1 MKPLEVLDR
10 DNQVIAA
17 WDGERWT
24 GVCADYA
31 QELQRE
37 HSPLRVAALLVE
49 TAGDDNIEPNSAA
62 VEYVATI
69 LAAAQGLD
77 KITVGTTLRR
87 AT

>member
-1 MKPLEVLDR
+1 MKPTEILDR

-17 WDGERWT
+17 WTGERWI
-24 GVCADYA
+24 GACADYA
-31 QELQRE
+31 QEL
-37 HSPLRVAALLVE
+37 SLDNPPLRVAALLVE
-49 TAGDDNIEPNSAA
+49 TAGDTDIDPHPAA
-62 VEYVATI
+62 VEYVETV